1 LKEPDGKERLLNL
14 GRAYDTLS
22 SIYTRIPYH
31 LFSSYAFPPLHLLV
45 ELTYRCNL
53 RCEMCQFLNMLR
65 SNELQRN
72 VKNEISADEIKRF
85 VRSFPRTSVVT
96 LTGGEPLLRNDFFKI
111 VESLSRRN
119 KIHIITNG
127 TLLTEETAA
136 FLCEHRVRSLL
147 RGGVLA
153 LGVSIQ
159 GPPEIHDAITGM
171 RGACE
176 SALKGIR
183 FLNDLKRER
192 RTPFP
197 HIHITSV
204 ITERNAPHLSRI
216 YELARDLGIDYC
228 NFTLFNTSDFTSRLD
243 LEASTPPDAA
253 SRTRVAIDPELL
265 RDQLSLMSGA
275 ARRSGTALRFSP
287 FGITAEEIVRYY
299 RGGADLSH
307 FHCTAPWRLLGISA
321 YGDVTSCPFIFLGN
335 IRKDNC
341 RKLWNGPKQRQFRK
355 RLKERGI
362 FPICEGCCQSVY
374 DH

>member
-1 LKEPDGKERLLNL
+1 
-14 GRAYDTLS
+14 
-22 SIYTRIPYH
+22 
-31 LFSSYAFPPLHLLV
+31 
-45 ELTYRCNL
+45 
-53 RCEMCQFLNMLR
+53 M
-65 SNELQRN
+65 
-72 VKNEISADEIKRF
+72 
-85 VRSFPRTSVVT
+85 
-96 LTGGEPLLRNDFFKI
+96 
-111 VESLSRRN
+111 
-119 KIHIITNG
+119 
-127 TLLTEETAA
+127 
-136 FLCEHRVRSLL
+136 RSLL